1 MYDVIKDI
9 IENGNYQLVDI
20 SNKINKLWL
29 EYQLTDEERDE
40 LIELA
45 HSNTNT
51 DNEKPEFEAQ
61 LEALHKYVTSLELRI
76 KILEDGQ
83 EIEPPIEEEY
93 PAWVPYD
100 GVVNKGYDYGAK
112 VSHNGFKWINMLQG
126 TKNVWEPGADGIDE
140 RYWKKVEEVI

>member
-45 HSNTNT
+45 NSNTNV
-51 DNEKPEFEAQ
+51 DNEKPELQRQ
-61 LEALHKYVTSLELRI
+61 LDVLSDYVKNTLEPRIQALE
-76 KILEDGQ
+76 EGQ
-83 EIEPPIEEEY
+83 EVEPPVEEEY
-93 PAWVPYD
+93 PEWMSYD
-100 GVVNKGYDYGAK
+100 GVVNLGYDFGVK
-112 VSHNGFKWINMLQG
+112 VTHNGFKWENMLEG
-126 TKNVWEPGADGIDE
+126 TKNVWEPGAVGIDE
-140 RYWKKVEEVI
+140 RYWKKVEE